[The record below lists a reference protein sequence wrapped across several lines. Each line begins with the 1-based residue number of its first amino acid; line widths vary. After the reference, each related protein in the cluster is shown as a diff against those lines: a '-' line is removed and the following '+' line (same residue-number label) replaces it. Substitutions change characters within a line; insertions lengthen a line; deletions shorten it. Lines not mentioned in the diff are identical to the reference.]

1 MGRLQ
6 KKKTAVEKTKRRIK
20 IKQRTESSEVS
31 SNGDVSAS
39 NGALAQ
45 KSVPRAGVPK
55 ESKIKLVQSSAK
67 KGPVPSK
74 LSELSQGDN
83 FVSRS
88 IEFLRE
94 VKFELNKVTWP
105 TRQQTIAS
113 TIVVIILVII
123 MSLFLGLVDMSLSKI
138 IEVLLH

>member
-6 KKKTAVEKTKRRIK
+6 KKKTAIEKSKRRLK
-20 IKQRTESSEVS
+20 IKQKTEGSEASSS
-31 SNGDVSAS
+31 DDVTAS

-45 KSVPRAGVPK
+45 KDVSRTGVPK
-55 ESKIKLVQSSAK
+55 ESKIKLVQSAGK

-74 LSELSQGDN
+74 LSELSEGDN